1 MLGGITEAVN
11 QINGANAQVA
21 TAAEEQSCVT
31 ADISRNITNIHEIV
45 NQNVA
50 GITQSA
56 AASHELSQLAEQQRR
71 QLAQFQL

>member
-1 MLGGITEAVN
+1 MLGGITDAVN

-21 TAAEEQSCVT
+21 TAAEQQSCVT
-31 ADISRNITNIHEIV
+31 ADISRNLTNIHEIV
-45 NQNVA
+45 NQNAA
-50 GITQSA
+50 GISQSA